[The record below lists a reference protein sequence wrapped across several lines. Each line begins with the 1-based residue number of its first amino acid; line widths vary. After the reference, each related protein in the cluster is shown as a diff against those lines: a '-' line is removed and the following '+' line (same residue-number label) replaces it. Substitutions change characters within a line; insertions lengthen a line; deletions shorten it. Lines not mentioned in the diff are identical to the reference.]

1 MNIVAVGRP
10 RSAVRINLVL
20 DCFTLSELE
29 FVATG
34 PINRF
39 GGTHIVRSGTRI
51 ARKRP

>member
-1 MNIVAVGRP
+1 MNIVAVGRA
-10 RSAVRINLVL
+10 RSAAHTNLVL

-29 FVATG
+29 FITTG

-39 GGTHIVRSGTRI
+39 GGTDIVRSGTRI